1 MGKHF
6 FKDEDKDEAFMLSRF
21 GMIAVI
27 TTALGW
33 AVLGYDTPV
42 RSQTCY
48 PLRVVGGQSTQIQKK
63 VSAPGTVLV
72 RSNWNTDFVVPSE
85 QVFNRFVVTV
95 VPKNGGE
102 YKLQMSLKYNNDT
115 ADQVYN
121 QTAKLPEGRP
131 FNMAGPK
138 RNNATPYQV
147 NVSVGGLAAVGNSY
161 TVSAVG
167 CN

>member
-1 MGKHF
+1 
-6 FKDEDKDEAFMLSRF
+6 MLPKF
-21 GMIAVI
+21 GASVVVG
-27 TTALGW
+27 TALGF
-33 AVLGYDTPV
+33 AFLSYDAPV

-48 PLRVVGGQSTQIQKK
+48 PLRVVGGQSTQVQKK

-72 RSNWNTDFVVPSE
+72 RSNWNTDFVVNQE
-85 QVFNRFVVTV
+85 QAFSRFAATV
-95 VPKNGGE
+95 VPQNGGE

-121 QTAKLPEGRP
+121 QTVKLPEGKP